1 MLYPA
6 ELRGHARK
14 INRLRGPA
22 AAVADRAAAA
32 GKAGE
37 AGEPIP
43 RLYSAHRGRRHVGPW
58 RSAATR
64 FGALYVGLKTS
75 ASNRLAALAARFGR
89 RVLRSASL
97 RSRSRHGSGRELR
110 QRPRSRNDAN
120 RSSPEPMKAPGRR
133 RGCLL
138 ARHGRCARPTDAPVF
153 GIDAGLRPCVPRRGV
168 MLPAGDRR
176 PSVGFAA
183 APERSPRL
191 PFVASDAPLG
201 GRGGAGAPVLACG
214 VRATARHRRRTW
226 SGTAMGPVRGRSSL
240 VLQAFELS
248 RGLAVRPRRLRPA
261 PLRRRCREP
270 RPERDGPAATHSQGL
285 PPGGGRAIFARG
297 NVRAVTTRTVA
308 YGAFKGSR
316 TRSTRSDQ
324 GAP

>member
-1 MLYPA
+1 MLGKSIA
-6 ELRGHARK
+6 CVA
-14 INRLRGPA
+14 RLRPLQIAPQQPARRARPANRSRDCTRPTADAAMSVRGGPQL
-22 AAVADRAAAA
+22 RA
-32 GKAGE
+32 
-37 AGEPIP
+37 
-43 RLYSAHRGRRHVGPW
+43 SAP
-58 RSAATR
+58 
-64 FGALYVGLKTS
+64 FMS
-75 ASNRLAALAARFGR
+75 ASKHRPRTAWLSWR
-89 RVLRSASL
+89 RASVGGVLRSASL
-97 RSRSRHGSGRELR
+97 RSRSRHGSGRERR

-168 MLPAGDRR
+168 MLPADGRR

-183 APERSPRL
+183 APERSPRP
-191 PFVASDAPLG
+191 PFVTSDAPLG
-201 GRGGAGAPVLACG
+201 GRGGAGAPVFACG

-240 VLQAFELS
+240 VLQVFELS

-324 GAP
+324 GAS